1 MLVFGRIIITILAV
15 GRWQGTTAA
24 EMVYTSLYQLFLK

>member
-1 MLVFGRIIITILAV
+1 MLVFGKIIIII

-24 EMVYTSLYQLFLK
+24 EMVFFIRPCINYF